1 METDVIKKEID
12 EIKNWEE
19 KIKRN
24 YLKYKTK
31 NILFMAYDFQQYETI
46 RSFDDNINTCK
57 ASIVKAEEDQ
67 RNLL

>member
-31 NILFMAYDFQQYETI
+31 NILFMAYDF
-46 RSFDDNINTCK
+46 
-57 ASIVKAEEDQ
+57 
-67 RNLL
+67 